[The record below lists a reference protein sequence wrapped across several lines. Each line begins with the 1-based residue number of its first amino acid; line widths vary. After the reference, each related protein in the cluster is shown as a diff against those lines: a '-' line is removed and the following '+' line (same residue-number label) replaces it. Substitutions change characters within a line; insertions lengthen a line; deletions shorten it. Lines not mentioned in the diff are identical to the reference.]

1 MVDWLAHVL
10 KVKDRVVLGE
20 KAFHPLHSGRL
31 RLTQRLC
38 LLRGTRTVM
47 NRIPHQVQFPSAA
60 SAFFPHRH
68 VCEKFY
74 VNQIPFSSSLTYL
87 FKFVFFLS

>member
-1 MVDWLAHVL
+1 
-10 KVKDRVVLGE
+10 
-20 KAFHPLHSGRL
+20 
-31 RLTQRLC
+31 
-38 LLRGTRTVM
+38 M
-47 NRIPHQVQFPSAA
+47 NRIPHQVQFPAAA
-60 SAFFPHRH
+60 SAFVPHRH